1 MILRLTQKLG
11 SRLKAGSLKPM
22 AMDEAPVA
30 DWTGH
35 LFFVNRSPYII
46 LCNTATLYTTVLFGN
61 GITDDSIVI
70 PRALAALRATME
82 ADGLAFAYERFIVPR
97 TGVVYFASG
106 FSRSVT
112 GSMNELVA
120 YAKVLLADEEVS
132 PYGLSGTL
140 NDMLLSSLRTDD
152 SRGYGRPREAFR
164 SLIAQS
170 RAP

>member
-22 AMDEAPVA
+22 PMDEAPIA

-35 LFFVNRSPYII
+35 LFFFNRTPYII
-46 LCNTATLYTTVLFGN
+46 LCNTATLYSAVLFGN
-61 GITDDSIVI
+61 GITNDSIVI
-70 PRALAALRATME
+70 PRVLTTLRAAME
-82 ADGLAFAYERFIVPR
+82 ADGLEFAYERFIVPR
-97 TGVVYFASG
+97 TGLVSFASS

-120 YAKVLLADEEVS
+120 YAKVLLSEEDVS
-132 PYGLSGTL
+132 PYGLSGPL
-140 NDMLLSSLRTDD
+140 NDMLLSSLRNDE